1 MSNNVAKSVYI
12 DGRHTEA
19 NLCKLA
25 DYASQNSQVNAN
37 KTNQEPWRENVNPDG
52 VRHLDGSTDKAS
64 WSKGDP
70 SQHKFFKG
78 SGGSDSGVGRA
89 ELARAQGRKRRA

>member
-1 MSNNVAKSVYI
+1 MAKSY
-12 DGRHTEA
+12 DGRPTTSNLKLWTNYGQLGTEA
-19 NLCKLA
+19 KEPTR
-25 DYASQNSQVNAN
+25 D
-37 KTNQEPWRENVNPDG
+37 NQNPDG
-52 VRHLDGSTDKAS
+52 VRHLDGSNNPAS
-64 WSKGDP
+64 WSKGDR